1 MPRRAPPS
9 PSELTARERQVLERV
24 CLGHQTK
31 EIARALSLSPRTVEL
46 YRSNLLRK
54 TGSRSAG
61 DLVRKM
67 LLADSGAPLI
77 R

>member
-31 EIARALSLSPRTVEL
+31 EIARALSLSPRTVE
-46 YRSNLLRK
+46 RFAKPDRE
-54 TGSRSAG
+54 AQ
-61 DLVRKM
+61 
-67 LLADSGAPLI
+67 AI
-77 R
+77 